1 MPLTVDTLN
10 IYNRLKSTGLSEE
23 SAKAIAEIFRE
34 AIEENLANKNDL
46 KTTESNLTKYIESVR
61 GGLKVTIESVRGG
74 LEVTIESVRA
84 ELEIKI
90 QSVRTELKKDIEVLR
105 TELKKDIEVLRTE
118 LKKDIEVLRGEVK
131 TEIAESKTSTIKW
144 VAGMLVAQAA
154 LIATLVK
161 LL

>member
-10 IYNRLKSTGLSEE
+10 IYSRLKSTGLSEE
-23 SAKAIAEIFRE
+23 SARAIAEIFRE
-34 AIEENLANKNDL
+34 AIEENLANKKDL
-46 KTTESNLTKYIESVR
+46 KTTETNLTKYIESVR
-61 GGLKVTIESVRGG
+61 TELKKDIESVRTE
-74 LEVTIESVRA
+74 LKKDIEAVRS
-84 ELEIKI
+84 ELKKDIEA
-90 QSVRTELKKDIEVLR
+90 VRTELKKDIEVLR
-105 TELKKDIEVLRTE
+105 TELKKDIEVLRA
-118 LKKDIEVLRGEVK
+118 EVK

>member
-23 SAKAIAEIFRE
+23 SARAIAEIFRE
-34 AIEENLANKNDL
+34 AIEENLANKKDL
-46 KTTESNLTKYIESVR
+46 KTTETNLTKYIE
-61 GGLKVTIESVRGG
+61 
-74 LEVTIESVRA
+74 
-84 ELEIKI
+84 
-90 QSVRTELKKDIEVLR
+90 SVRTELKKDIEVLR
-105 TELKKDIEVLRTE
+105 A
-118 LKKDIEVLRGEVK
+118 EVK

>member
-46 KTTESNLTKYIESVR
+46 KTTETNLTKYIE
-61 GGLKVTIESVRGG
+61 
-74 LEVTIESVRA
+74 
-84 ELEIKI
+84 
-90 QSVRTELKKDIEVLR
+90 SVRTELKKDIEVLR
-105 TELKKDIEVLRTE
+105 AELKKDIEVLRA
-118 LKKDIEVLRGEVK
+118 EVK

>member
-1 MPLTVDTLN
+1 MTLTVDTLN

-61 GGLKVTIESVRGG
+61 GE
-74 LEVTIESVRA
+74 LEVRIESVRA
-84 ELEIKI
+84 ELEKKI
-90 QSVRTELKKDIEVLR
+90 EWFRAELKKDIEVLR
-105 TELKKDIEVLRTE
+105 A
-118 LKKDIEVLRGEVK
+118 EVK

>member
-10 IYNRLKSTGLSEE
+10 IYSRLKSTGLSEE
-23 SAKAIAEIFRE
+23 SARAIAEIFRE
-34 AIEENLANKNDL
+34 AIEENLANKKDL
-46 KTTESNLTKYIESVR
+46 KTTETNLTKYIE
-61 GGLKVTIESVRGG
+61 
-74 LEVTIESVRA
+74 
-84 ELEIKI
+84 
-90 QSVRTELKKDIEVLR
+90 SVRTELKKDIEALR
-105 TELKKDIEVLRTE
+105 TELKKDIEALRSE
-118 LKKDIEVLRGEVK
+118 LKKDIEVLRAEVK